1 MKLGL
6 WICFFLLSPGIVLA
20 NESKWKV
27 KASFSRDTIQI
38 GEPVLYSLS
47 VHYPFAS
54 QVVFPDTGYVFGSF
68 ELWKREF
75 FPTRTIGALSRDC
88 VVYHLAT
95 FSLDPIQMVRIPVFE
110 RVGEDTI
117 LHYPSESQVYLKSVF
132 TGNLPTKPVVQT
144 EISPLP
150 VPKRVNYPYIL
161 IGLGVVTV
169 LILLVNIFFDRPIQ
183 KFIFLFLE
191 RRRHSAFIRQFE
203 KLSQQMEV
211 GLSVEAMENLLIT
224 WKKYLQRVDG
234 KPYTTFTS
242 REIFQVL
249 PDATLRDYLQEIDRW
264 IYGGLEMKDFRSNVL
279 YLKQIALMLY
289 QQKREAIRNGKF
301 E

>member
-1 MKLGL
+1 MLR
-6 WICFFLLSPGIVLA
+6 A
-20 NESKWKV
+20 NDANWKV
-27 KASFSRDTIQI
+27 NARFSRDTIQI

-47 VHYPFAS
+47 VYYPYSS
-54 QVVFPDTGYVFGSF
+54 QVVFPDTGYSFGTF

-75 FPTRTIGALSRDC
+75 FPTRTIGEISRDC
-88 VVYHLAT
+88 VVFHLAT
-95 FSLDPIQMVRIPVFE
+95 FSLDPVQAIRIPVFE

-117 LHYPSESQVYLKSVF
+117 YHFPTDALVHLKPVF
-132 TGNLPTKPVVQT
+132 SGNLPSNPVVQT
-144 EISPLP
+144 EVSPLP

-161 IGLGVVTV
+161 IGLGVVTI
-169 LILLVNIFFDRPIQ
+169 LILLINIFFDRPIQ
-183 KFIFLFLE
+183 KFIYLFLE
-191 RRRHSAFIRQFE
+191 GRRHEAFNRQFE
-203 KLSQQMEV
+203 KLHQQMEQ
-211 GLSVEAMENLLIT
+211 GLSVDVMENLLIT

-249 PDATLRDYLQEIDRW
+249 PDAALRDYLQEIDRW
-264 IYGGLEMKDFRSNVL
+264 IYGGLEMKDFRLNVS
-279 YLKQIALMLY
+279 YLKQVALMLY

>member
-6 WICFFLLSPGIVLA
+6 WICFFLLGPGLLFA
-20 NESKWKV
+20 GESDWKV
-27 KASFSRDTIQI
+27 KARFSKDTVQI

-47 VHYPFAS
+47 VHYPSSS
-54 QVVFPDTGYVFGSF
+54 QLVFPDTGFAFGSF

-75 FPTRTIGALSRDC
+75 FPTRSVGELSRDC

-95 FSLDPIQMVRIPVFE
+95 FSLEPIQTLQIPVFE
-110 RVGEDTI
+110 RVGEDT
-117 LHYPSESQVYLKSVF
+117 LYHMPSECRAFIRPVF
-132 TGNLPTKPVVQT
+132 TGNLPSNPTIQT
-144 EISPLP
+144 EVSPLP

-161 IGLGVVTV
+161 IGLGVVLV
-169 LILLVNIFFDRPIQ
+169 LILLINIFFDRPIQ
-183 KFIFLFLE
+183 KFIFLFIE
-191 RRRHSAFIRQFE
+191 GRRHQVFIKQFE
-203 KLSQQMEV
+203 KTTFLMEQR
-211 GLSVEAMENLLIT
+211 LSVELMENLLIT

-249 PDATLRDYLQEIDRW
+249 PDPDLRDFLQEIDRW
-264 IYGGLEMKDFRSNVL
+264 IYGGLEMKDFRSNVA
-279 YLKQIALMLY
+279 YIRQIALMLY
-289 QQKREAIRNGKF
+289 QKKREAIRNGKF